1 MFMDANDI
9 ASTTMSF
16 MPKDLENLVTGIN
29 TYGFSEC
36 IMYYESVLWDLW
48 MFYAEA
54 HGTGMG
60 YGIVLASLTS
70 RLIFAPLAIYSVSAT
85 FTFVTHLVFFV
96 ALSKRSVSK

>member
-1 MFMDANDI
+1 MDANDI

-70 RLIFAPLAIYSVSAT
+70 RLIFAPLAIYSQTIGLKMKLLQPDSDELMA
-85 FTFVTHLVFFV
+85 
-96 ALSKRSVSK
+96 SMKRH